1 LKDLYRYGH
10 IVTTDN
16 FFTSMPLFL
25 DLLENG
31 IMATGTL
38 RGNQKYVLHSI
49 FAKSITKKKDMEW
62 IDYRM
67 HEEG

>member
-1 LKDLYRYGH
+1 
-10 IVTTDN
+10 
-16 FFTSMPLFL
+16 MPLFL